1 MLTLPRSSLN
11 MKHLFALAT
20 SSKKSNKRVAFEL
33 FTDSGGREGLLRRAG
48 VLNDFVQIA
57 GLQIDLG
64 LANLLLVVQA
74 IFARAVWK
82 LVERE
87 GLGWWC
93 HPYVGGRSRFLSMER
108 LIERTQLSLSRINTV
123 LSFGAVS
130 TRTMDALCRLG
141 SLERDCWRR

>member
-20 SSKKSNKRVAFEL
+20 SSKESNKWVAFEL
-33 FTDSGGREGLLRRAG
+33 FADSGGREGLLRRAG
-48 VLNDFVQIA
+48 VLNDFVQIT

-74 IFARAVWK
+74 VFTRAVWE

-93 HPYVGGRSRFLSMER
+93 HLYVGGRRRFLSTER
-108 LIERTQLSLSRINTV
+108 LIERTQLERSRTNTA

-130 TRTMDALCRLG
+130 TRTMDAPCRLG
-141 SLERDCWRR
+141 SLESDYWRK